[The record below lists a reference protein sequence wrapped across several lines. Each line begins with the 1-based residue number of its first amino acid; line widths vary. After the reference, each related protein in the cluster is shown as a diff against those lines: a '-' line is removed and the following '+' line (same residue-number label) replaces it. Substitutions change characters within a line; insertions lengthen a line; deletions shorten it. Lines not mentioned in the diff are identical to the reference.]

1 MDFALQLIF
10 KIHHNVVFHCDQAP
24 FPSQSP
30 DEIGV
35 RDRQSEQ
42 QKSGGSSGGMAPT
55 ITLPKEYNPVA
66 ALQSVEQL
74 HSFLSK
80 TFHCNPTSP
89 HQWIQQHESCTN
101 VSYKQVVAG
110 RRIREMQVLDILS

>member
-1 MDFALQLIF
+1 MDFPLQLIF
-10 KIHHNVVFHCDQAP
+10 KIHHSIVFHCDQAP

-30 DEIGV
+30 DDGA
-35 RDRQSEQ
+35 RDRQSDQ
-42 QKSGGSSGGMAPT
+42 QKSGGSGGGMAPT
-55 ITLPKEYNPVA
+55 VILPKEYNPVA

-89 HQWIQQHESCTN
+89 QQWNQQHESSTS

>member
-1 MDFALQLIF
+1 MDFPLQLIF
-10 KIHHNVVFHCDQAP
+10 KIHHSIVVHCDQAP

-30 DEIGV
+30 DDVGA

-42 QKSGGSSGGMAPT
+42 QKSGGSGGGMAPT
-55 ITLPKEYNPVA
+55 VILPKEYNPVA

-74 HSFLSK
+74 HGFLSK
-80 TFHCNPTSP
+80 TFHCNSTSP
-89 HQWIQQHESCTN
+89 HQWNQQHESSTS

>member
-1 MDFALQLIF
+1 
-10 KIHHNVVFHCDQAP
+10 
-24 FPSQSP
+24 
-30 DEIGV
+30 V

-42 QKSGGSSGGMAPT
+42 QKSGGSGGNTTPT
-55 ITLPKEYNPVA
+55 IILPKEYNPVA

-74 HSFLSK
+74 HSFHSR

-89 HQWIQQHESCTN
+89 HQGNQQHESSTN

-110 RRIREMQVLDILS
+110 RRIREMQVLNILS

>member
-1 MDFALQLIF
+1 VDFPLQLIF
-10 KIHHNVVFHCDQAP
+10 KIHHSIVFHCDQAP

-30 DEIGV
+30 DDGA
-35 RDRQSEQ
+35 RDRQSDQ
-42 QKSGGSSGGMAPT
+42 QKSGGSGGGMAPT
-55 ITLPKEYNPVA
+55 VILPKEYNPVA

-89 HQWIQQHESCTN
+89 QQWNQQHESSTS

>member
-1 MDFALQLIF
+1 VGYPLQLIF
-10 KIHHNVVFHCDQAP
+10 KIHHSIVFHCDQAP

-30 DEIGV
+30 DDVGA

-42 QKSGGSSGGMAPT
+42 RKSGGNSGGMAPT
-55 ITLPKEYNPVA
+55 VILPKEYNPVA

-74 HSFLSK
+74 HSFLIK

-89 HQWIQQHESCTN
+89 HQWNQQRESPTS

-110 RRIREMQVLDILS
+110 RRIREMQVLDIFS